1 MESNMKILVIA
12 NYVVFPWE
20 GGNSRFT
27 YILNNLDS
35 EKHDI
40 ELITSNFRHSTKEH
54 RNFTT
59 KELSSVNYKVTL
71 LAEPGYKKNVSLTRF
86 YSHYKLSKN
95 LKRYLNKT
103 KEKPNVIYCATPSL
117 ALAKV
122 AVKYA
127 KKNNIRFIVDIQDL
141 WPEAFKMV
149 FNIPIISDLIF
160 SPMTKTANYIYK
172 NADNVV
178 AVSETYVN
186 RALQAGNKSPNNLA
200 VYLGTDLKYFDTCKK
215 AAVPPT
221 DSSVIKLVYIGTL
234 GHSYDIYSVIDAIK
248 ILNDK
253 GYTNLEFIIMGDGP
267 LKKSFEEYAQKNQ
280 VNCQFTGRL
289 SYDKMVANLCSCDLA
304 VNPII
309 GTSAASIINK
319 VGDYAASALPV
330 INTQECIEYQKLLED
345 YHAGINALNN
355 NPIDLANK
363 IEILINN
370 KELRT
375 EMGNNNRKLA
385 EKKFNRKTT
394 YQKIINIIEKGS

>member
-385 EKKFNRKTT
+385 EEKFNRKTT